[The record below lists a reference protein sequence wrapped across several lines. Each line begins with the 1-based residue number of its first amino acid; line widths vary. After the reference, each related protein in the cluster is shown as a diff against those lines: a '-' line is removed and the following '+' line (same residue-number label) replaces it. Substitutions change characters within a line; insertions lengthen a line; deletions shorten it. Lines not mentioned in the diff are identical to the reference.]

1 MQLNTGT
8 GLWAAAMLLLAG
20 CGGGGD
26 AGDQAKDKGGATA
39 DAAPAAAASS
49 ACPKAP
55 AGAPTIQGVAIGMTG
70 AEAIAAL
77 KCADAGYRA
86 DYAPRSGTGVPWLPD
101 GTYMRL
107 SIVGGRSDDKSQ
119 DKVSVEIYGLKGEER
134 VIGVYREIFF
144 YAGGQPLIDKTK
156 EQLVAKYGA
165 LEPIAPPNMGSGL
178 AEEIGIARDSA
189 GAPLPRTSDGMMQNR
204 CWGGDGYAARDAQ
217 CGSSIFARIG
227 IDSGNPQL
235 VSNMRLSLDNGSYAA
250 KVMQETDA
258 RIAATH
264 QQAKNADTAAA
275 ADRTPSF

>member
-1 MQLNTGT
+1 MQVKANT
-8 GLWAAAMLLLAG
+8 GLWAATLLLLSG

-26 AGDQAKDKGGATA
+26 APKDKSDAASAAGGAT
-39 DAAPAAAASS
+39 PAASTASG
-49 ACPKAP
+49 CPKAP

-77 KCADAGYRA
+77 KCTDAGYRA

-134 VIGVYREIFF
+134 VIGVSRNLFF
-144 YAGGQPLIDKTK
+144 YPGGQPLIEKTK
-156 EQLVAKYGA
+156 EQLAQKYSA
-165 LEPIAPPNMGSGL
+165 LEPIAPANMGSAL

-189 GAPLPRTSDGMMQNR
+189 GAPLPRTSDGMMQNH
-204 CWGGDGYAARDAQ
+204 CWGGEGYAARDTR
-217 CGSSIFARIG
+217 CGASILARIG
-227 IDSGNPQL
+227 IDSSNPQL
-235 VSNMRLSLDNGSYAA
+235 VSNMRISLDNGSYAA

-258 RIAATH
+258 KIAATQ